1 MNICK
6 IKFFITIV
14 FTVILSG
21 CVSTIPLSEQLPSPS
36 YMPEN
41 KILLSVIDNREK
53 IKSGK
58 PENFVGVVH
67 GAFGVPFDW
76 HVNQAL
82 SNETEDKD
90 KNLSEF
96 IEHRLINGLK
106 NKGWNVDSVK
116 INSQV
121 KDSEIEEV
129 LANNDAQKL
138 S

>member
-76 HVNQAL
+76 HVNLAL

-90 KNLSEF
+90 
-96 IEHRLINGLK
+96 
-106 NKGWNVDSVK
+106 
-116 INSQV
+116 
-121 KDSEIEEV
+121 
-129 LANNDAQKL
+129 
-138 S
+138 